1 SLVQNEALTHTHSRS
16 NSYSS
21 ISGSPIPLFHPS
33 SSSCIRCHN
42 LHPTNRLQSPR
53 TLYARTIQ
61 LPNGDLL
68 STWENY
74 SPEPPLV
81 YFPIYR
87 STDFGKTWAA
97 YSNVT
102 DKVNG
107 YGLRYQPFLYYLSE
121 SIGSFKAGTLLLAG
135 NSIPEDLSST
145 HIELYA
151 SHDDGL
157 TWSFVSHIASGGEAE
172 PDNGLTPVWEP
183 FLMTYNGQLVCY
195 YSDQRDNATYGQ
207 KLVHQVSSDLK
218 KWGPVV
224 NDVAYPTYTDRP
236 GMPTVAKLPN
246 GKYIFMH
253 EYGSFF
259 NTSDYSF
266 PVYYRIS
273 ANPLDFNSAEG
284 IQLVAKDGTKP
295 TSSPYVTWTPYGGA
309 HGTII
314 ANGQSSTS
322 IFINQA
328 LGAGEWTEV
337 ATPEVAAYSR
347 SLRVL
352 EEGDG
357 NWLVL
362 TGGGDSAA
370 TTDNLVSV
378 SVLNLK
384 GLV

>member
-1 SLVQNEALTHTHSRS
+1 MKLSHIFTFVATAAAASLKPHTPSPSALSDVTIFDPPTD
-16 NSYSS
+16 Y
-21 ISGSPIPLFHPS
+21 
-33 SSSCIRCHN
+33 N
-42 LHPTNRLQSPR
+42 LPR
-53 TLYARTIQ
+53 TLYARTIE

-87 STDFGKTWAA
+87 SKDYGKTWSA

-107 YGLRYQPFLYYLSE
+107 YGLRYQPFLYYLTE
-121 SIGSFKAGTLLLAG
+121 SIGSFKAGTILLAG
-135 NSIPEDLSST
+135 NSIPEDLSTT
-145 HIELYA
+145 HIDLYA
-151 SHDDGL
+151 SHDQGL
-157 TWSFVSHIASGGEAE
+157 TWEFVSHIASGGEAL
-172 PDNGLTPVWEP
+172 PNNGLTPVWEP
-183 FLMTYNGQLVCY
+183 FLMTYKGKMICY

-224 NDVAYPTYTDRP
+224 DDVAYPTYTDRP
-236 GMPTVAKLPN
+236 GMPTVTKLPN
-246 GKYIFMH
+246 GQYIYMY

-259 NTSDYSF
+259 GTSSYSF
-266 PVYYRIS
+266 PVYYRLS
-273 ANPLDFNSAEG
+273 SNPLDFNSAEG
-284 IQLVAKDGTKP
+284 IQLIATDGTKP
-295 TSSPYVTWTPYGGA
+295 TSAPYVVWTPYGGK

-314 ANGQSSTS
+314 ANGQSSSS
-322 IFINQA
+322 IFVNKA
-328 LGAGEWTEV
+328 LGKGEWTKV
-337 ATPEVAAYSR
+337 SSPEVAAYSR

-352 EEGDG
+352 EGDG

-362 TGGGDSAA
+362 TGGGDSAS

-378 SVLNLK
+378 SVMDLK